1 MRNKILQWVPLAVL
15 LIAWEAYAKFQSGF
29 STMFSSPV
37 RIITLLY
44 EKTVSGDLPYHTFIT
59 AYESFVGLL
68 FGLFIGCIIGF
79 ILVYSPKCSKITH
92 PYIIALSSIPTF
104 ALAPLMIIWFG
115 TGLKMKIVLAFL
127 STVLLLLFKPM
138 KEQAKSLKV
147 TILFQINHA
156 TNKQRFW
163 MLSFPASLDWVI
175 QSLKLNAGFC
185 VLGAFIGEFIASEA
199 GLGYIILKASGLYD
213 TTYVFAAIICIILLS
228 MFLICWPYS

>member
-79 ILVYSPKCSKITH
+79 ILVYF
-92 PYIIALSSIPTF
+92 PTC
-104 ALAPLMIIWFG
+104 
-115 TGLKMKIVLAFL
+115 
-127 STVLLLLFKPM
+127 LLYT
-138 KEQAKSLKV
+138 S
-147 TILFQINHA
+147 
-156 TNKQRFW
+156 
-163 MLSFPASLDWVI
+163 D
-175 QSLKLNAGFC
+175 
-185 VLGAFIGEFIASEA
+185 
-199 GLGYIILKASGLYD
+199 
-213 TTYVFAAIICIILLS
+213 AADE
-228 MFLICWPYS
+228 

>member
-1 MRNKILQWVPLAVL
+1 MRNKILQWLPLAVL

-79 ILVYSPKCSKITH
+79 ILVYFPKCSKIAH

-115 TGLKMKIVLAFL
+115 TGLKMKIVL
-127 STVLLLLFKPM
+127 LLFKPM
-138 KEQAKSLKV
+138 KEQTKSLKV
-147 TILFQINHA
+147 TILFSKSIMLPTNNAFGCSHSQPHWIGLSNHS
-156 TNKQRFW
+156 N
-163 MLSFPASLDWVI
+163 
-175 QSLKLNAGFC
+175 
-185 VLGAFIGEFIASEA
+185 
-199 GLGYIILKASGLYD
+199 
-213 TTYVFAAIICIILLS
+213 
-228 MFLICWPYS
+228 

>member
-1 MRNKILQWVPLAVL
+1 MRNKILQWLPLAVL

-79 ILVYSPKCSKITH
+79 ILVYFPKCSKIAH

-115 TGLKMKIVLAFL
+115 TGLKMF
-127 STVLLLLFKPM
+127 LLLLFKPM

-147 TILFQINHA
+147 TILFSKSIMLPTNNAFGCSHSQPHWIGLSNHS
-156 TNKQRFW
+156 N
-163 MLSFPASLDWVI
+163 
-175 QSLKLNAGFC
+175 
-185 VLGAFIGEFIASEA
+185 
-199 GLGYIILKASGLYD
+199 
-213 TTYVFAAIICIILLS
+213 
-228 MFLICWPYS
+228 

>member
-1 MRNKILQWVPLAVL
+1 MVTIGCFTDCLGSICQISVRLFNHV
-15 LIAWEAYAKFQSGF
+15 FF
-29 STMFSSPV
+29 PV

-79 ILVYSPKCSKITH
+79 ILVYFPKCSKIAH

-127 STVLLLLFKPM
+127 STVFITAFQTYEGANKIS
-138 KEQAKSLKV
+138 ESDDTFSKSIMLP
-147 TILFQINHA
+147 TNNAFGCSHSQPHWIGLSNHS
-156 TNKQRFW
+156 N
-163 MLSFPASLDWVI
+163 
-175 QSLKLNAGFC
+175 
-185 VLGAFIGEFIASEA
+185 
-199 GLGYIILKASGLYD
+199 
-213 TTYVFAAIICIILLS
+213 
-228 MFLICWPYS
+228 

>member
-1 MRNKILQWVPLAVL
+1 MRNKILQWVPLTVL

-79 ILVYSPKCSKITH
+79 ILVFFPKCSKIAH

-104 ALAPLMIIWFG
+104 YYCFSNLWRSKQNLWKWRYFFQNQSCYQQTTLLDALIP
-115 TGLKMKIVLAFL
+115 
-127 STVLLLLFKPM
+127 
-138 KEQAKSLKV
+138 SL
-147 TILFQINHA
+147 T
-156 TNKQRFW
+156 
-163 MLSFPASLDWVI
+163 
-175 QSLKLNAGFC
+175 
-185 VLGAFIGEFIASEA
+185 
-199 GLGYIILKASGLYD
+199 GLGYPITQTECRLLCFGSIHWRIYSLWSWFRIYHSKSKWLIRYHLCLCRYYMYYL
-213 TTYVFAAIICIILLS
+213 TFYVF
-228 MFLICWPYS
+228 

>member
-79 ILVYSPKCSKITH
+79 ILVYFPKCSKIAH

-104 ALAPLMIIWFG
+104 GM
-115 TGLKMKIVLAFL
+115 
-127 STVLLLLFKPM
+127 S
-138 KEQAKSLKV
+138 S
-147 TILFQINHA
+147 FQNMRTQNH
-156 TNKQRFW
+156 
-163 MLSFPASLDWVI
+163 S
-175 QSLKLNAGFC
+175 
-185 VLGAFIGEFIASEA
+185 
-199 GLGYIILKASGLYD
+199 
-213 TTYVFAAIICIILLS
+213 
-228 MFLICWPYS
+228 FLITQPHWIGLSNHSN

>member
-1 MRNKILQWVPLAVL
+1 MRNKILQWLPLAVL

-79 ILVYSPKCSKITH
+79 ILVYFPKCSKITH

-115 TGLKMKIVLAFL
+115 NRI
-127 STVLLLLFKPM
+127 
-138 KEQAKSLKV
+138 E
-147 TILFQINHA
+147 NE
-156 TNKQRFW
+156 N
-163 MLSFPASLDWVI
+163 
-175 QSLKLNAGFC
+175 C
-185 VLGAFIGEFIASEA
+185 IGIP
-199 GLGYIILKASGLYD
+199 LYCF
-213 TTYVFAAIICIILLS
+213 YYCFSNL
-228 MFLICWPYS
+228 

>member
-79 ILVYSPKCSKITH
+79 ILVYFPKCSKIAH

-127 STVLLLLFKPM
+127 STVFITAFQTYEGASKISESDQNQSCYQQTTLLDALIP
-138 KEQAKSLKV
+138 SL
-147 TILFQINHA
+147 T
-156 TNKQRFW
+156 
-163 MLSFPASLDWVI
+163 
-175 QSLKLNAGFC
+175 
-185 VLGAFIGEFIASEA
+185 
-199 GLGYIILKASGLYD
+199 GLGYPI
-213 TTYVFAAIICIILLS
+213 TQTECRLLCFGS
-228 MFLICWPYS
+228 IHWRIYSL

>member
-1 MRNKILQWVPLAVL
+1 MRNKILQWLPLAVL

-79 ILVYSPKCSKITH
+79 ILVYFPKCSKIAH

-127 STVLLLLFKPM
+127 STVFITAFQTYEGANKIS
-138 KEQAKSLKV
+138 ESDDTFSKSIMLP
-147 TILFQINHA
+147 TNNAFGCSHSQPHWIGLSNHS
-156 TNKQRFW
+156 N
-163 MLSFPASLDWVI
+163 
-175 QSLKLNAGFC
+175 
-185 VLGAFIGEFIASEA
+185 
-199 GLGYIILKASGLYD
+199 
-213 TTYVFAAIICIILLS
+213 
-228 MFLICWPYS
+228 

>member
-1 MRNKILQWVPLAVL
+1 MRNKILQWLPLAVL

-79 ILVYSPKCSKITH
+79 ILVYFPKCSKIAH

-115 TGLKMKIVLAFL
+115 TGL
-127 STVLLLLFKPM
+127 LLFKPM

-147 TILFQINHA
+147 TILFSKSIMLPTNNAFGCSHSQPHWIGLSNHS
-156 TNKQRFW
+156 N
-163 MLSFPASLDWVI
+163 
-175 QSLKLNAGFC
+175 
-185 VLGAFIGEFIASEA
+185 
-199 GLGYIILKASGLYD
+199 
-213 TTYVFAAIICIILLS
+213 
-228 MFLICWPYS
+228 

>member
-1 MRNKILQWVPLAVL
+1 MRNKILQWVPLTVL

-79 ILVYSPKCSKITH
+79 ILVYFPKCSKIAH

-127 STVLLLLFKPM
+127 STVFITAFQTY
-138 KEQAKSLKV
+138 EGANSLKV
-147 TILFQINHA
+147 TILFSKSIMLPTNNAFGCSHSQPHWIGLSNHS
-156 TNKQRFW
+156 N
-163 MLSFPASLDWVI
+163 
-175 QSLKLNAGFC
+175 
-185 VLGAFIGEFIASEA
+185 
-199 GLGYIILKASGLYD
+199 
-213 TTYVFAAIICIILLS
+213 
-228 MFLICWPYS
+228 